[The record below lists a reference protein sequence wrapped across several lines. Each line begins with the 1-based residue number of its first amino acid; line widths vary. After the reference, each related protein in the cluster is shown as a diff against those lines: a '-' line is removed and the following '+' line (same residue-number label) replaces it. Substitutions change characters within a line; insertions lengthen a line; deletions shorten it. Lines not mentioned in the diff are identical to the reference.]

1 MTTRPQSRRRPNP
14 THAGLR
20 LSAEQFFA
28 LPDDGNR
35 YELVDGITFMS
46 PSPTPRHQ
54 RILMEIAFQLET
66 YLRGNPVGLI
76 FPETDVQLG
85 AARVY
90 RPELVFL
97 PADRVAANLAR
108 IVDVPALVVEIVSPA
123 TRAIDTQ
130 TKKDDYE
137 AAGIHEYWLIDPDDE
152 TLSFFRLHGGRY
164 KLVSVE
170 GQSFRS
176 EAVPGFTLDL
186 EPIRRAFTY

>member
-1 MTTRPQSRRRPNP
+1 MTTRPHARRKPSSS
-14 THAGLR
+14 HAGLR

-35 YELVDGITFMS
+35 YELVDGIAFMS

-66 YLRGNPVGLI
+66 YLRRSPVGLI

-108 IVDVPALVVEIVSPA
+108 IVDMPALVVEIVSPA

-137 AAGIHEYWLIDPDDE
+137 AAGINEYWLIDPDEE
-152 TLSFFRLHGGRY
+152 TLSFFRLRAGRY
-164 KLVSVE
+164 VLIPAD
-170 GQSFRS
+170 GPCFRS

-186 EPIRRAFTY
+186 EPIRRAFTL